1 MFLRLFFIT
10 GLMTSANSLALVTRN
25 PPEPPPLPEISPIQ
39 RSPKPTSQNRN
50 QMLRW
55 AGQKEPLFS
64 KQWNL
69 SQIHTEQ
76 AWALAQKELA
86 KAPQDFQPVTVA
98 VLDTGFVNSPELAGR
113 VINGYDFVSNIK
125 TSGDGNGRDQD
136 ATAQGNVA
144 YHSEVIANIIA
155 ASNNGKGMAGINPT
169 AKIVHVRVADTKGEV
184 QIQDLI
190 DGMRWAAGLSVKGV
204 PNNPNP
210 ATILNL
216 SLYADF
222 IPLTHCDPRVQ
233 KTVTKLY
240 QKGVLIITGAANDD
254 TNARGYSPAGC
265 HHVITV
271 TAVNTKNAR
280 SSYANWGHAVHLA
293 APGGDARQP
302 LITASQHHDAK
313 INGHPIRHDQG
324 TSFAAPH
331 VTGAASLI
339 LSFRP
344 KLHPILVKSLL
355 TRTSKPFPK
364 GRCDPKPIKTCGAG
378 VLNVHKALTKALD
391 SHLGK

>member
-1 MFLRLFFIT
+1 MFLHLFLIT
-10 GLMTSANSLALVTRN
+10 GFMTSTNSTALTTHN
-25 PPEPPPLPEISPIQ
+25 PPEPPPLPQHS
-39 RSPKPTSQNRN
+39 SPKTTLPAKSQTPH
-50 QMLRW
+50 W
-55 AGQKEPLFS
+55 KGQTEPLFPQ
-64 KQWNL
+64 QWNL
-69 SQIHTEQ
+69 SQIQTEQ

-86 KAPQDFQPVTVA
+86 KSPKHFHPVTIA

-113 VINGYDFVSNIK
+113 VINGHDFVSNIQ

-136 ATAQGNVA
+136 ATAQGDVA

-169 AKIVHVRVADTKGEV
+169 AKILHVRVADTKGEV
-184 QIQDLI
+184 QVQDLI
-190 DGMRWAAGLSVKGV
+190 DGMRWAAGLSVKGA
-204 PNNPNP
+204 PKNPNP
-210 ATILNL
+210 AKILNL

-233 KTVTKLY
+233 KTVTTLY

-254 TNARGYSPAGC
+254 ANARGYSPAGC

-280 SSYANWGHAVHLA
+280 SSYANWGNTVHLA
-293 APGGDARQP
+293 APGGDANKP
-302 LITASQHHDAK
+302 LITASQHNDAQ
-313 INGHPIRHDQG
+313 IHGYPIRRDQG

-364 GRCDPKPIKTCGAG
+364 GQCDPQPSKTCGTG
-378 VLNVHKALTKALD
+378 ILNIHKALTKALN